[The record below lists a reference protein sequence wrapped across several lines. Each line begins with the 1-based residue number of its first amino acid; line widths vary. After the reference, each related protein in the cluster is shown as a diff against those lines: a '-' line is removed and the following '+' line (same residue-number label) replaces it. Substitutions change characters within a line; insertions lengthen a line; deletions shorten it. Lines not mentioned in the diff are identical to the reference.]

1 MGTVTDRDLGF
12 NQILRNLRELDGKT
26 VKAGILKN
34 AGKEPNGT
42 SLVDVAIYNEFGTSR
57 IPSRPFLR
65 IATDKHK
72 TTWLNESER
81 IVDKVLAKYNPNFSI
96 LGNEMVENIRDV
108 IGNKS
113 LLAPNAPSTIRKKGH
128 DKPLID
134 KGKLKSSIAY
144 EVE

>member
-1 MGTVTDRDLGF
+1 MVEDIDLGF
-12 NQILRNLRELDGKT
+12 AEIIRNVRELDGKT
-26 VKAGILKN
+26 VKAGILKD

-65 IATDKHK
+65 IATDRNK
-72 TTWLNESER
+72 TTWQNEAER
-81 IVDKVLAKYNPNFSI
+81 IVDKVFARYNPNFSI
-96 LGNEMVENIRDV
+96 LGRRMVENIRDV

-113 LLAPNAPSTIRKKGH
+113 LLAPNAPATIRKKGH

-134 KGKLKSSIAY
+134 KGKLKSSVAY